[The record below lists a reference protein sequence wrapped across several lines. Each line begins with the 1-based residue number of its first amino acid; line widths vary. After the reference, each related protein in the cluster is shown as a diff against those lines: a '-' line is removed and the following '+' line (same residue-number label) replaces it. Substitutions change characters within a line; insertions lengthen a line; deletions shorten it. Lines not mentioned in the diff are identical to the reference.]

1 MNAIAASKSI
11 GWCRFKKFFHM
22 LGFKTP
28 LAKKYTEGLDRLIEG
43 PFYLAVD
50 SSLVPA
56 WIQLYRKKYIATSW
70 GVREVYAQYY
80 LQSYT
85 HQ

>member
-1 MNAIAASKSI
+1 
-11 GWCRFKKFFHM
+11 M

-56 WIQLYRKKYIATSW
+56 WIQLYRKKYIATS
-70 GVREVYAQYY
+70 
-80 LQSYT
+80 
-85 HQ
+85 